1 MTIHITFTNGTD
13 ATYTNCTNVVL
24 AGGVYEFDGTNSA
37 GIAVHVKVNWANV
50 ASVEEYAG

>member
-37 GIAVHVKVNWANV
+37 GIAVHVKVN
-50 ASVEEYAG
+50 